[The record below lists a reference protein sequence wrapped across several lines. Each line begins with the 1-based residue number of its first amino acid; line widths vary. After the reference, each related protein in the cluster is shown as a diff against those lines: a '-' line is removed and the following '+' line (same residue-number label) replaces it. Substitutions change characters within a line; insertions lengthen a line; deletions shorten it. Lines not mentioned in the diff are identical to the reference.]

1 MFTTTEAS
9 SYWRIFELK
18 IEEVINDLREGHAIY
33 RNCNPNEQLRIE
45 ENGLRSFY
53 LTIYDLIATDWEV
66 QYDLFIGK
74 NHE

>member
-1 MFTTTEAS
+1 M
-9 SYWRIFELK
+9 IK
-18 IEEVINDLREGHAIY
+18 DLREGHVIY
-33 RNCNPNEQLRIE
+33 RNCKPTEQLRIE

-74 NHE
+74 KHE